1 MTTIFYVCAIL
12 YIHMYSHCILN
23 TKQTKKY
30 DMINSHHQTFHI
42 NIPPRTDTIFSSSYF
57 SFLFAVR
64 KFFRRKS
71 KNFFGVGSQEFFFF
85 FFFGGQIF
93 SPDSVKI
100 GNSHCK
106 HIIINILML
115 RFQIKYRVLSNMP
128 LL

>member
-1 MTTIFYVCAIL
+1 MTTIFYVFAIL

-42 NIPPRTDTIFSSSYF
+42 NNPPRTDTIFSSSYF
-57 SFLFAVR
+57 SFLFVVQN
-64 KFFRRKS
+64 FFRRKS
-71 KNFFGVGSQEFFFF
+71 KNFFW
-85 FFFGGQIF
+85 GGKIF

-128 LL
+128 LF